1 VLDAMSSDVPP
12 LETTQSGRALSP
24 DQLASF
30 RIAAYFFFAQ
40 LGIGILLALLRNV
53 PIPFMELTIYLV
65 LAFFLY
71 WPNVATRTVTLFM
84 VILTTVLRS
93 NVLFSKMPLAN
104 ILILSLPAWAL
115 TVSLLVLLPGRAGRA
130 RRIAAVCIFCL
141 CNAVLLALA
150 FSSRLSG

>member
-1 VLDAMSSDVPP
+1 MSSDVPP
-12 LETTQSGRALSP
+12 LETTQSSRALSP

-30 RIAAYFFFAQ
+30 RIAAYFFFAEF
-40 LGIGILLALLRNV
+40 GIGILLMLVRNV
-53 PIPFMELTIYLV
+53 PIPFMELTIYLL

-71 WPNVATRTVTLFM
+71 WPNVATRTVTLFLT
-84 VILTTVLRS
+84 ILTSVLRS
-93 NVLFSKMPLAN
+93 SVFGKAPLVAN
-104 ILILSLPAWAL
+104 LILSLPSWAL

-141 CNAVLLALA
+141 FNAVLLALA